1 MKKSLAKITSL
12 LLAMIMISSSFVAA
26 LADGPS
32 GNRAAYTLT
41 FDANGGTDAPEPQVS
56 VNGEI
61 TITKSEP
68 VRTGYDFRGWK
79 YDDDLEEEP
88 NPELKAGNTIT
99 LTGNKVAVALWGR
112 RLTYNPNGGVFA
124 EDTADLYGGL
134 VRKISYEDG
143 SITIMNNEPTYS
155 DEKGTLTFLGWSYN
169 QGALVPDP
177 ELAKGNTI
185 TLTER
190 KTVYAVWGVSVIYD
204 YNGGR
209 NGSDNGPVY
218 DTKTFTAP
226 STITDPLTAD
236 FTITDIEPTRSQMLF
251 DDWNTQI
258 DPPDY
263 RREYNYDEI
272 YISDPEHPENNIS
285 LGEYLRDDPA
295 GFAGKSY
302 NMQANDRVTLTRDL
316 VLHAVWLK
324 KLTYNANGGTN
335 APEIS
340 ISDGSGDVL
349 ITKNKPTWD
358 GHVFLGWSFDKDATE
373 PDSNLVP
380 DSKININDDSV
391 IVYAVWGVELIY
403 DANGGENAPA
413 PTYSSGKKEN
423 EEHEIYYE
431 VKITSDAPT
440 MEGRILLGWADEAG
454 ATEPQYQ
461 PGETIA
467 ITESKTVY
475 AVWGVGLRYDPNG
488 GTISESYTFAD
499 ESGNVTITDEEPTR
513 QGYTFLGWSYDKNAT
528 EADPELEANKV
539 LTIANSKTIYA
550 VWGQGLIYNPNG
562 GTFET
567 KYSFVDE
574 NGEVTVTSDEPLRE
588 KYIFLGWSYSK
599 NATAADPDLEAGK
612 KFKLNESKDVYAVWG
627 LGLSYD
633 PNGGTD
639 KPDPVIITN
648 FDNAEVTITALKPS
662 KDGFVFLGWSKNPGA
677 LTPDPDLAAGKK
689 ITLTESIT
697 IYAIWGIEFIYDAN
711 GGTNAPASVNSN
723 SIGEVKISSKEPTK
737 EGYLFL
743 GWATESDAVLPNPV
757 IVANNTVT
765 ITEKTTVYAVWGVGL
780 KYDSNGGIN
789 APDPMLVDAYSG
801 VEVTIS
807 EEEPTRKGYI
817 FDGWSY
823 DKNATKH
830 DADLEAGK
838 KITLNGSKIIYA
850 VWVSE
855 LIYDA
860 NDGAFAEG
868 TAGLDGNVVKDK
880 SDGKGTVTI
889 ISDEPTKDGY
899 TFVGW
904 SASSATDAI
913 PDPRFK
919 AGKTVTI
926 AGETTLYA
934 VWGGTLTFEL
944 NGGEN
949 TPNSIV
955 DKGAVKLP
963 SDKPTK
969 RGYTLIGWDTEANK
983 DTTDPAYKLWK
994 NDETGASVP
1003 NNETYDLQKD
1013 TTLYAVWG
1021 GKLSYDANGGKQA
1034 PGFQVMDKNGEC
1046 VISRIEPLRTG
1057 YTFLGW
1063 SDNDQATT
1071 PKYKYESADDADKKI
1086 TVTHNVTLY
1095 ALWIKNSD
1103 IPKEYKISYDANGGD
1118 HAPASGKYSG
1128 SFNLPTDTP
1137 TREGYTFLGW
1147 SESKSATTPK
1157 YRGGDAFTLSKDTVL
1172 YAVWKENDNSYLN
1185 NPNWTDMSTS
1195 QMDAKYEDLQKKDPE
1210 SSEDKFIAVF
1220 YSENS
1225 DRSKNIGS
1233 GLLTQWMDEYDCPL
1247 YGVNIH
1253 DDKNN
1258 VSDWVREKYGDDV
1271 INPSLVVFVE
1281 RVETEILDENGKPV
1295 DKEVTVN
1302 VTILDGLDFEDDA
1315 TEDALK
1321 DEFFDFW
1328 GYAGEYT
1335 LIYNANAND
1344 AGNLPATETDLEPG
1358 NFTLSAQ
1365 APVRAGYDFDGWS
1378 ENSGAKNGEYKP
1390 GAKYFIDGE
1399 TKNITLYA
1407 IWKHNPLA
1415 FREQDN
1421 WHEATRDQIDEL
1433 YYSEKKG
1440 DKSDDFIV
1448 YFYDPTSEDCKTIGT
1463 TVIAP
1468 WITADDGAPDTRENP
1483 DGYGYEVYG
1492 VDIRNYSIP
1501 DWAYGEGSTSVSV
1514 PMISFVGYW
1523 DHPDPSD
1530 KRADED
1536 LPKVKAFS
1544 GLSSGGK
1551 ENLSSID
1558 PVDTYFLTFAEN
1570 TETEKYELKY
1580 DSNGA
1585 NVTIDSQ
1592 LGYGIVTLSA
1602 ENPEYPL
1609 DGSEDTGYKFLG
1621 WSDDATARLADYKK
1635 GDKFN
1640 LYENTTLYAIWQKN
1654 PEKKYTITYQV
1665 EEDAYGPI
1673 DLQAEKG
1680 WVTLSGVTPTRKGY
1694 TFVEWS
1700 DAATG
1705 KTYKPGADFF
1715 LDKDVTLKAMWN
1727 YTSKEYTLTFD
1738 LDGGDSQARPF
1749 PPVTGSGYISLPVDK
1764 PVRDDYTFLGW
1775 STTKGGSAQYDAGA
1789 SFNLTANTTLYAV
1802 WEYAHETGGTITYFA
1817 NGGVFKIDGNTKT
1830 NFTESV
1836 YKNEDITLTSVKPT
1850 RAGYTFLGW
1859 SQSATAKSARY
1870 LAGGKFYVDG
1880 DKNVKLYAVWID
1892 NETLLKVLTLEKSE
1906 FTVTKGESITVP
1918 YRVNTDY
1925 DYLTLVVETPDE
1937 DVAAVSNNNGESFV
1951 ITGKGVGE
1959 KVITLTLYDKDTG
1972 EVFAVRYINVTVQKY
1987 RFSFWKWIISIF
1999 RKIFSWFKPL
2009 FS

>member
-1 MKKSLAKITSL
+1 MKKSLAKITCI
-12 LLAMIMISSSFVAA
+12 LLAAAIIMSTFVAA
-26 LADGPS
+26 F
-32 GNRAAYTLT
+32 AAPTGGQYTLT
-41 FDANGGTDAPEPQVS
+41 FDANGGTDAPEAQQS
-56 VNGEI
+56 DLNGVI
-61 TITKSEP
+61 TITKDEP
-68 VRTGYDFRGWK
+68 VRSGFDFRGWK
-79 YDDDLEEEP
+79 YDTDPEEEP
-88 NPELKAGNTIT
+88 NPELK
-99 LTGNKVAVALWGR
+99 
-112 RLTYNPNGGVFA
+112 P
-124 EDTADLYGGL
+124 
-134 VRKISYEDG
+134 
-143 SITIMNNEPTYS
+143 
-155 DEKGTLTFLGWSYN
+155 
-169 QGALVPDP
+169 
-177 ELAKGNTI
+177 GNTI
-185 TLTER
+185 TLTESKTAKALWGHRLEYHASLFTGDEDDEVFGKYTEIVEGYNPLTGIVR
-190 KTVYAVWGVSVIYD
+190 KISYENGNITLMKNMPIYEDEKGSLTFRGWTWTKPTSDNPFPEPDFTKDDILNGVTISINGTAKLYASWGVSVIYD
-204 YNGGR
+204 FNGGK
-209 NGSDNGPVY
+209 NGSDNEPFY
-218 DTKTFTAP
+218 DTKPLVLSP
-226 STITDPLTAD
+226 STSTDPATSTNAATATDAYSAD
-236 FTITDIEPTRSQMLF
+236 FTILDIEPTRSQMLF
-251 DDWNTQI
+251 DDWNNVKDPRDTVSDTQNPSLKYRK
-258 DPPDY
+258 DYKYENEKYRGDVYNPPY
-263 RREYNYDEI
+263 QNAYDFEKG
-272 YISDPEHPENNIS
+272 D
-285 LGEYLRDDPA
+285 
-295 GFAGKSY
+295 K
-302 NMQANDRVTLTRDL
+302 VTLGRDL
-316 VLHAVWLK
+316 IIYAVWLK
-324 KLTYNANGGTN
+324 KLTYNANGGEN
-335 APEIS
+335 APDIS
-340 ISDGSGDVL
+340 ISDGAGNVL

-358 GHVFLGWSFDKDATE
+358 GHVFLGWSFDK
-373 PDSNLVP
+373 
-380 DSKININDDSV
+380 
-391 IVYAVWGVELIY
+391 
-403 DANGGENAPA
+403 
-413 PTYSSGKKEN
+413 
-423 EEHEIYYE
+423 
-431 VKITSDAPT
+431 
-440 MEGRILLGWADEAG
+440 
-454 ATEPQYQ
+454 
-461 PGETIA
+461 
-467 ITESKTVY
+467 
-475 AVWGVGLRYDPNG
+475 
-488 GTISESYTFAD
+488 
-499 ESGNVTITDEEPTR
+499 
-513 QGYTFLGWSYDKNAT
+513 NAT
-528 EADPELEANKV
+528 EADPELAADSKININDESVVVYAVWKVAIELNYNANGGKNAPAATFSDAEGNV
-539 LTIANSKTIYA
+539 TISETVPTKEGFKFAGWRYETDPDLPNPDLAPGKTINIKQNTTLYA
-550 VWGQGLIYNPNG
+550 VWGEYELTYDANKGVNPPA
-562 GTFET
+562 
-567 KYSFVDE
+567 SQ
-574 NGEVTVTSDEPLRE
+574 VTNSSGVIKVSSDEPTRAG
-588 KYIFLGWSYSK
+588 YIFLGWSYA
-599 NATAADPDLEAGK
+599 ATATEPDFMPGDTIGETTPITEDKIA
-612 KFKLNESKDVYAVWG
+612 YAVWG
-627 LGLSYD
+627 TGLSYD
-633 PNGGTD
+633 TNGGEP
-639 KPDPVIITN
+639 KPETVIVSDFTGQVV
-648 FDNAEVTITALKPS
+648 VTITDATPTKE
-662 KDGFVFLGWSKNPGA
+662 GYVFLGWGDKINDA
-677 LTPDPDLAAGKK
+677 TPKYNVNDSDTTNDT
-689 ITLTESIT
+689 ITLTQSKT
-697 IYAIWGIEFIYDAN
+697 IYAIWGLKLNYDAN
-711 GGTNAPASVNSN
+711 GGENPPEYSLSDGKGKVT
-723 SIGEVKISSKEPTK
+723 ITDKEPTN
-737 EGYLFL
+737 GDYIFL
-743 GWATESDAVLPNPV
+743 GWVSETNTNDVLAAGDR
-757 IVANNTVT
+757 IT
-765 ITEKTTVYAVWGVGL
+765 ITKETTVYAVWGGNL
-780 KYDSNGGIN
+780 KFDPNGGDN
-789 APDPMLVDAYSG
+789 APNP
-801 VEVTIS
+801 
-807 EEEPTRKGYI
+807 
-817 FDGWSY
+817 
-823 DKNATKH
+823 
-830 DADLEAGK
+830 
-838 KITLNGSKIIYA
+838 II
-850 VWVSE
+850 
-855 LIYDA
+855 
-860 NDGAFAEG
+860 
-868 TAGLDGNVVKDK
+868 
-880 SDGKGTVTI
+880 
-889 ISDEPTKDGY
+889 
-899 TFVGW
+899 
-904 SASSATDAI
+904 
-913 PDPRFK
+913 
-919 AGKTVTI
+919 
-926 AGETTLYA
+926 
-934 VWGGTLTFEL
+934 
-944 NGGEN
+944 
-949 TPNSIV
+949 
-955 DKGAVKLP
+955 DKGEINLP
-963 SDKPTK
+963 ADKPTK
-969 RGYTLIGWDTEANK
+969 KGYTLIGWDSSATATEP
-983 DTTDPAYKLWK
+983 TYELWEEY
-994 NDETGASVP
+994 ETGKFRRKDAVYNFDDSATG
-1003 NNETYDLQKD
+1003 NE
-1013 TTLYAVWG
+1013 TLYAVWG
-1021 GKLSYDANGGKQA
+1021 AKLTYNANGGKQA
-1034 PGFQVMDKNGEC
+1034 PGFAIAKIGDSVTITSD
-1046 VISRIEPLRTG
+1046 EPLRTG
-1057 YTFLGW
+1057 YTFRGW
-1063 SDNDQATT
+1063 STNEQATEAE
-1071 PKYKYESADDADKKI
+1071 YSAGGAI
-1086 TVTHNVTLY
+1086 TVTKDRTLY
-1095 ALWIKNSD
+1095 AVWIKSSD
-1103 IPKEYKISYDANGGD
+1103 VPKEYTISYDANGGD

-1128 SFNLPTDTP
+1128 TFNLPTDTP

-1147 SESKSATTPK
+1147 SESKTATTPK
-1157 YRGGDAFTLSKDTVL
+1157 YRGGDAFTLGKDTVL
-1172 YAVWKENDNSYLN
+1172 YAVWKQNDNSYLN

-1195 QMDAKYEDLQKKDPE
+1195 QMNSKFDELKADRDPYSQE
-1210 SSEDKFIAVF
+1210 EFEDKYIAVF

-1225 DRSKNIGS
+1225 DRSKNIGT

-1258 VSDWVREKYGDDV
+1258 IPDWARLAYAKKYNGKE
-1271 INPSLVVFVE
+1271 INPSVVAFVE
-1281 RVETEILDENGKPV
+1281 RIELKDGRGNVIKAITNFELYNDPASVKDYIDKYNAAQTDDTKKIVTDDHFNDIYAIATTESRYSEF
-1295 DKEVTVN
+1295 EY
-1302 VTILDGLDFEDDA
+1302 ILDGLDFEDTA
-1315 TEDALK
+1315 KEKELK

-1335 LIYNANAND
+1335 LTYDANAND
-1344 AGNLPATETDLEPG
+1344 VSNLPECFGDDDDEILEPG
-1358 NFTLSAQ
+1358 NYTLSVQ
-1365 APVRAGYDFDGWS
+1365 VPERAGYDFDGWS

-1390 GAKYFIDGE
+1390 GAKYFVDGE
-1399 TKNITLYA
+1399 TKDITLYA
-1407 IWKHNPLA
+1407 VWKHNPLA

-1700 DAATG
+1700 DVATG

-1859 SQSATAKSARY
+1859 SESATAKSARY
-1870 LAGGKFYVDG
+1870 RAGGNFYVEG

-1906 FTVTKGESITVP
+1906 FTVTTGEAITVP

-1925 DYLTLVVETPDE
+1925 DYLTLVAETPDE
-1937 DVAAVSNNNGESFV
+1937 DVVAVSNNNGESFV
-1951 ITGKGVGE
+1951 ITAKGTGE

-1972 EVFAVRYINVTVQKY
+1972 EVYAVRYINVTVQKPE
-1987 RFSFWKWIISIF
+1987 RFSFWKWLISIF